1 MTYHMPDLTHPVLIV
16 DDFATMTRI
25 MMGIVQQLGFADI
38 DTCQSGEAALAKLN
52 ARKYGLII
60 CDLEMDGMSGAE
72 FAGRARANPYAVQCP
87 IVITT
92 ASRESA
98 AQCVRDGVH
107 EFVDGFILK
116 PFKAADLQ
124 TKLTEI
130 EERLRVKRRHLE
142 QQPVLT
148 QAKEPAAVA
157 G

>member
-1 MTYHMPDLTHPVLIV
+1 MPEPAQPVLII

-25 MMGIVQQLGFADI
+25 MMGIVQQLGFVEV
-38 DTCQSGEAALAKLN
+38 DTCQSGEAALAKLSS
-52 ARKYGLII
+52 RKYGLIL
-60 CDLEMDGMSGAE
+60 CDLEMDGMTGAE
-72 FAGRARANPYAVQCP
+72 FAGRARGNPYAVQCP

-92 ASRESA
+92 ANRESA

-130 EERLRVKRRHLE
+130 EERLRIKRRHLE

-148 QAKEPAAVA
+148 PPKEPAAA
-157 G
+157 GA

>member
-1 MTYHMPDLTHPVLIV
+1 MPDPTQPVLIV

-25 MMGIVQQLGFADI
+25 MKGIVNQLGFADV
-38 DTCQSGEAALAKLN
+38 DTALSGEAALDQLKL
-52 ARKYGLII
+52 RKYGLII
-60 CDLEMDGMSGAE
+60 CDFEMEGMNGAT
-72 FAGRARANPYAVQCP
+72 FAGRARAQPYAVQCP

-92 ASRESA
+92 ANRESA

-130 EERLRVKRRHLE
+130 EERLRTKRRQLE
-142 QQPVLT
+142 QQPILT
-148 QAKEPAAVA
+148 PVKEAVA
-157 G
+157 GA